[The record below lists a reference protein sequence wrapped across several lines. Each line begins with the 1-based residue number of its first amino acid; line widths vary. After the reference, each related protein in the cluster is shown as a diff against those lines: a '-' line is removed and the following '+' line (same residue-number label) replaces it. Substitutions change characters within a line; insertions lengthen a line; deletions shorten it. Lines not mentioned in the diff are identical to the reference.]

1 MTPEQLNYKGKISGD
16 FKASFSTTIIGEHI
30 HEFSVLRNIN
40 LRGRKLI
47 NNCSYTDIV
56 PVINSNSIHLK
67 DQCIENVEIFPTP
80 NQLLPLDKPRKL
92 NLYNIIITYP
102 VIHNQQDINGVR
114 HGIITGTIHA
124 DLSKSLPEIKTD
136 ATPLIN
142 NETVDIPQPNEP
154 IEPIVPTGDLIK
166 NKGCLGLFMPTRN
179 LLGPIGNASPLSQ
192 NPGCLPNARNG
203 CLGALRNG
211 CASIVLLLFLLGLL
225 AALIGKCS
233 GNKSRNDDNTEIPQD
248 GNSKNRNDNTKD
260 DKENQDDIVKD
271 NIIKEKDSTLIIDD
285 KTKKEYRTISL
296 PNVQFYTN
304 KADLLPTSKKD
315 LEKLAVYLLQNL
327 ELKATIIGHT
337 DNVGE
342 KQKNLIL
349 SQQRAESVMSY
360 LINLGVTADRIS
372 AIGKG
377 DQEPRADNETEEG
390 RLMNRRVEVE
400 LTGKNNG

>member
-30 HEFSVLRNIN
+30 NVFSILRNID
-40 LRGRKLI
+40 LKGRKLVT
-47 NNCSYTDIV
+47 NCVFTEV
-56 PVINSNSIHLK
+56 NPVLNSNSIYLK
-67 DQCIENVEIFPTP
+67 DQCIENVEIFPTS

-92 NLYNIIITYP
+92 SLYNVIITNP
-102 VIHNQQDINGVR
+102 VINNQQEINGIK
-114 HGIITGTIHA
+114 HGLITGFVTA
-124 DLSKSLPEIKTD
+124 DLSPDILKTIDTKIVPIEIDTSP
-136 ATPLIN
+136 TTFP
-142 NETVDIPQPNEP
+142 PPEP
-154 IEPIVPTGDLIK
+154 IESTGDLIK

-179 LLGPIGNASPLSQ
+179 LLAPNGPVLPISQ
-192 NPGCLPNARNG
+192 NSGCLPNARNG
-203 CLGALRNG
+203 CLSVFRNG
-211 CASIVLLLFLLGLL
+211 CASIFLLLLLLGLL
-225 AALIGKCS
+225 AGLIGHCS
-233 GNKSRNDDNTEIPQD
+233 GNKSENDGRTELPED
-248 GNSKNRNDNTKD
+248 RNSKNSNDNKND
-260 DKENQDDIVKD
+260 ENENQDDIVKD

>member
-16 FKASFSTTIIGEHI
+16 FKASFSTTIIGENI
-30 HEFSVLRNIN
+30 HEFSVLRNID

-47 NNCSYTDIV
+47 NNCSYTDVV
-56 PVINSNSIHLK
+56 PVINTNSIYLK
-67 DQCIENVEIFPTP
+67 DQCIENVEIFPTS

-92 NLYNIIITYP
+92 SLYNVIIINP
-102 VIHNQQDINGVR
+102 VINNQQEINGVK
-114 HGIITGTIHA
+114 HGLIMGFVTA
-124 DLSKSLPEIKTD
+124 DLSPDILKPIDTKIVPIEINTSP
-136 ATPLIN
+136 TTFP
-142 NETVDIPQPNEP
+142 PPEP
-154 IEPIVPTGDLIK
+154 IESTGDLIK
-166 NKGCLGLFMPTRN
+166 NKGCLGLFMPRRN
-179 LLGPIGNASPLSQ
+179 LIAPLGNASPLSQ

-203 CLGALRNG
+203 CLGPLRNG
-211 CASIVLLLFLLGLL
+211 CASIVLLLLLLGLL

-271 NIIKEKDSTLIIDD
+271 NIIEEKDSTLIIDD

>member
-30 HEFSVLRNIN
+30 NVFSILRNID
-40 LRGRKLI
+40 LKGRKLVT
-47 NNCSYTDIV
+47 NCVFTEFK
-56 PVINSNSIHLK
+56 PVLNSNSIYLK
-67 DQCIENVEIFPTP
+67 DQCIENVEIFPTS

-92 NLYNIIITYP
+92 SLYNVIITDP

-124 DLSKSLPEIKTD
+124 DLSKSLSEIKTD
-136 ATPLIN
+136 ATSLIN
-142 NETVDIPQPNEP
+142 NETVDIPQPIGP
-154 IEPIVPTGDLIK
+154 IILTGDLIK
-166 NKGCLGLFMPTRN
+166 NKGCLGLFMPRRN
-179 LLGPIGNASPLSQ
+179 LIAPLGNASPLSQ

-203 CLGALRNG
+203 CLGPLRNG
-211 CASIVLLLFLLGLL
+211 CASIVLLLLLLGLL